1 MHLQGARYI
10 VVEGPIGVG
19 KTSLARKLA
28 AHLEA
33 NCLLEN
39 ARNNPFLAHYYQD
52 RARFALPTQLFFL
65 MERHEQLRQL
75 AQPQLFSPTTIADF
89 LPEKDALF
97 AQATLNEDEYRLY
110 NTVHTALCTPA
121 DAAPPVPD
129 LVIFLH
135 APAEVLTR
143 RVRQRARPME
153 TDLDERYLG
162 RISEAYNQFFGHYDR
177 APVLTVNSTHLDFVH
192 QEADFSLLLQHIE
205 AMRGPRAFL
214 NRGL

>member
-1 MHLQGARYI
+1 MHLQDARYI

-19 KTSLARKLA
+19 KTSLVKKLA
-28 AHLEA
+28 DHLA
-33 NCLLEN
+33 ATPLLEN
-39 ARNNPFLAHYYQD
+39 DRNNPFLAHYYQD

-65 MERHEQLRQL
+65 MERHEQLRHL
-75 AQPQLFSPTTIADF
+75 AQPQLFTPTTVADF

-97 AQATLNEDEYRLY
+97 AQATLNEDEFRLY
-110 NTVHTALCTPA
+110 SKVHAALCSPA
-121 DAAPPVPD
+121 DAAPPAPD

-135 APAEVLTR
+135 APTEVLTR
-143 RVRQRARPME
+143 RVLQRARPME
-153 TDLDERYLG
+153 SALDERYLA

-177 APVLTVNSTHLDFVH
+177 APVLTVNSAHLDFVN
-192 QEADFSLLLQHIE
+192 QEADFSLLLQHID

>member
-1 MHLQGARYI
+1 MRLQEARYI

-19 KTSLARKLA
+19 KTSLVKKLA
-28 AHLEA
+28 DHLDA
-33 NCLLEN
+33 DTLLEN
-39 ARNNPFLAHYYQD
+39 ARNNPFLPHYYQD
-52 RARFALPTQLFFL
+52 RTRFALPTQLFFL

-75 AQPQLFSPTTIADF
+75 AQPQLFSSTTVADF
-89 LPEKDALF
+89 LPEKDILF

-110 NTVHTALCTPA
+110 SKVHAALCTPA
-121 DAAPPVPD
+121 DAAPPTPD

-135 APAEVLTR
+135 APTDVLTH
-143 RVRQRARPME
+143 RVMQRARPIE
-153 TDLDERYLG
+153 SALDERYLG

-177 APVLTVNSTHLDFVH
+177 APVLTVNSAHLDFVN

>member
-1 MHLQGARYI
+1 MHLREARYI
-10 VVEGPIGVG
+10 AVEGPIGVG
-19 KTSLARKLA
+19 KTSLARKIA

-33 NCLLEN
+33 DCLLEN
-39 ARNNPFLAHYYQD
+39 AQNNPFLSHYYQD

-75 AQPQLFSPTTIADF
+75 TQPQLFAPTTIADF

-97 AQATLNEDEYRLY
+97 AQATLNDDEYHLY
-110 NTVHTALCTPA
+110 SKVHAALCTPTEA
-121 DAAPPVPD
+121 TPPIPD

-135 APAEVLTR
+135 APPEVLTR
-143 RVRQRARPME
+143 RVIQRARPIE
-153 TDLDERYLG
+153 SALDERYLA
-162 RISEAYNQFFGHYDR
+162 RISEAYNQFFSHYDR
-177 APVLTVNSTHLDFVH
+177 APVLTVNSAHLDFVN

-205 AMRGPRAFL
+205 TMRGPRAFL

>member
-1 MHLQGARYI
+1 MRLQEARYI

-19 KTSLARKLA
+19 KTSLVKRLA
-28 AHLEA
+28 EHLEA
-33 NCLLEN
+33 DTLLEN
-39 ARNNPFLAHYYQD
+39 AQNNPFLTHYYQD

-75 AQPQLFSPTTIADF
+75 AQTRLFSPTTVTDF
-89 LPEKDALF
+89 LPEKDAIF

-110 NTVHTALCTPA
+110 SKVHAALCTPA
-121 DAAPPVPD
+121 DAAPPAPD

-135 APAEVLTR
+135 APTEVLTR
-143 RVRQRARPME
+143 RVMQRARPIE
-153 TDLDERYLG
+153 SALDERYLG
-162 RISEAYNQFFGHYDR
+162 RISAAYNQFFGHYDR
-177 APVLTVNSTHLDFVH
+177 APVLTVNSAHLDFVN

>member
-1 MHLQGARYI
+1 MNLQDARYI

-33 NCLLEN
+33 DCLFEN
-39 ARNNPFLAHYYQD
+39 AGNNPFLPHYYQD
-52 RARFALPTQLFFL
+52 RTRFALPTQLFFL

-75 AQPQLFSPTTIADF
+75 SQPQLFSPITIADF

-97 AQATLNEDEYRLY
+97 AQATLNDDEYRLY
-110 NTVHTALCTPA
+110 SKLHATLCNPA
-121 DAAPPVPD
+121 EANPPVPD

-135 APAEVLTR
+135 APTEVLTR
-143 RVRQRARPME
+143 RVMQRARPIESAM
-153 TDLDERYLG
+153 DERYLA

-177 APVLTVNSTHLDFVH
+177 APVLTVNSAHLDFVN